1 MDKLIIWFKER
12 APLIATLILLF
23 AIPIYPKFPFQPVE
37 GTYVAIRI
45 DDFLVGGA
53 ILICLISQLIKGLP
67 LLKSRVFKLILFYWL
82 AGLIANLAAFGINGL
97 VSVNLA
103 TFHWL
108 RRIEYMSLFFL
119 GYQAVNNKKDIRDI
133 KLVVGVTFLA
143 IFIFSLGQKYWHLP
157 VISTMN
163 EEFAKGQL
171 LYLDKWTRISST
183 FGGHYDLAGWLVIFL
198 ALLPSV
204 VADTKKWWHR
214 AISFILGL
222 LGLYLLILTAS
233 RVSFISYLLAISA
246 TLILLGKIKWLV
258 VVLFIS
264 LLFGMSSKELSAR
277 LVTNI
282 PKHDL
287 IDKKVAY
294 LTETLEGQQE
304 KIYEQIKNI
313 SLKREKPDPTPEVSE
328 EDGEEDGEEEIVE
341 EKIDQ
346 KEQIIEPKEK
356 IVKELRTWPT
366 PEEAAAAAARS
377 SNIRFEVEWPR
388 AFRAFLKN
396 PLTGTGYSSLG
407 LATDNDYLRLLAE
420 TGIIGL
426 ASFMLVI
433 VHLMLTFG
441 KKIKNKSFNWKYAA
455 GFIGAIIGILANAI
469 YIDIFE
475 ASKVAF
481 YFWMLMGIGYKIV
494 NSKR

>member
-37 GTYVAIRI
+37 GTHVAIRI

-53 ILICLISQLIKGLP
+53 ILICLISQMIKGLP
-67 LLKSRVFKLILFYWL
+67 LLKSRIFKLILFYWL

-108 RRIEYMSLFFL
+108 RRIQYMSLFFL
-119 GYQAVNNKKDIRDI
+119 GYQAVNTKKDIRDI
-133 KLVVGVTFLA
+133 KIMAGLTFLA
-143 IFIFSLGQKYWHLP
+143 IFIFSLGQKYWRLP

-171 LYLDKWTRISST
+171 LYLDKWTRISGS
-183 FGGHYDLAGWLVIFL
+183 FAGHYDLAGWLVIFL
-198 ALLPSV
+198 ALLPP
-204 VADTKKWWHR
+204 VAATTKKWLGK
-214 AISFILGL
+214 AISFVLGILGI
-222 LGLYLLILTAS
+222 YLLVLTAS
-233 RVSFISYLLAISA
+233 RVSFIAYLIGITTTLVLLKKFRW
-246 TLILLGKIKWLV
+246 LILVLV
-258 VVLFIS
+258 IS
-264 LLFGMSSKELSAR
+264 LSFTFTSKELNAR
-277 LVTNI
+277 LRT
-282 PKHDL
+282 
-287 IDKKVAY
+287 
-294 LTETLEGQQE
+294 
-304 KIYEQIKNI
+304 
-313 SLKREKPDPTPEVSE
+313 SLKHLPAVDQKIAQISQIWETESNKVGNKIKEIKLKRKKPTTEVSVVEPTPEESDKIVSQP
-328 EDGEEDGEEEIVE
+328 
-341 EKIDQ
+341 DQ
-346 KEQIIEPKEK
+346 KTSSEPEKEK

-388 AFRAFLKN
+388 AIRAFLKN
-396 PLTGTGYSSLG
+396 SLTGTGFSSLG
-407 LATDNDYLRLLAE
+407 LATDNDYLRLLGE
-420 TGIIGL
+420 TGIIGFT
-426 ASFMLVI
+426 SFMLI
-433 VHLMLTFG
+433 IGHLMFAFW
-441 KKIKNKSFNWKYAA
+441 KKIRKKDLNWKYAA

-475 ASKVAF
+475 ASKVAL
-481 YFWMLMGIGYKIV
+481 YFWLLMGIGYKIV